1 MGKEGGQ
8 TQRPIKIRV
17 SIGRFEEKASLGEV
31 GKHTEK
37 AEMGR
42 LPLNSPEQR
51 VLGSTSPGLL
61 LESGELRGICQKGRN
76 PGCRTGK
83 QLPIRFKGKNAANR

>member
-42 LPLNSPEQR
+42 LPLT
-51 VLGSTSPGLL
+51 VLSSV
-61 LESGELRGICQKGRN
+61 C
-76 PGCRTGK
+76 
-83 QLPIRFKGKNAANR
+83 